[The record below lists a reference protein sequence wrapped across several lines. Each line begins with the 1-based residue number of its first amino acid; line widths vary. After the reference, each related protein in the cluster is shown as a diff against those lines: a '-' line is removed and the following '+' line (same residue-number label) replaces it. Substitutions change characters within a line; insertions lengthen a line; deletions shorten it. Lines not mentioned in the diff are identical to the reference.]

1 MNPFRKFKAYLRYR
15 EAVRKANEA
24 YEKTGK
30 RFYVVPASGKRKTL
44 LIMDRENFRKLKQ
57 KRFITRNAYISD
69 LENKCFYATPY
80 RNGSGELPKWKIAV
94 KKMLYYKWYEDNGKI
109 QRKTKAGH

>member
-1 MNPFRKFKAYLRYR
+1 MNPFRKVKAYLRYR
-15 EAVRKANEA
+15 EAVRKADEA

-30 RFYVVPASGKRKTL
+30 RFYVVPTSGKTKTL

-57 KRFITRNAYISD
+57 KRFITRNAYIRD

-80 RNGSGELPKWKIAV
+80 RNGSGKFSNAVLSV
-94 KKMLYYKWYEDNGKI
+94 KKMQYYQWYEDNGKV
-109 QRKTKAGH
+109 QRKAKAKH